1 MHTSISFTPTIQKSL
16 HSKNNIAKWNETLDT
31 YDNKEYKKAVYNLF
45 DYLDEDILKHYANA
59 DKSQIVIP
67 QGSAV
72 IIIDI
77 SDEKVSIKTPF
88 IKLPEDKQLPILRKC
103 TELNFGSMS
112 LPQIFLENDV
122 LTISYSMPLELC
134 EPYKLYDILRDMA
147 TNADKYDD
155 EFVTKFGA
163 TRLMEPQA
171 TYYTDQQL
179 EEISTTAI
187 AIADEALKYA
197 VYYEGKRDL
206 VSTGD
211 VLFIGINR
219 IKYYAA
225 PTGMLSNKLNDAVSG
240 FYSGGNDINA
250 KIKIMRG
257 ALDAVKNLTAEER
270 KEAYCVTYQLIPLK
284 STASR
289 GFLKDWIA
297 RQYEYTE
304 SHFNKENYSIATLYS
319 LYNLYIVLADYS
331 IDENSSKAIEY
342 SLKKAADKPW
352 AEAAPILLKVMKFFY
367 LNEEE
372 VFEMEAEQL
381 TQEIPTFNTEQYTKG
396 INGIVD
402 QYKSMIGNFMKGF
415 IKN

>member
-1 MHTSISFTPTIQKSL
+1 MHTCISFTPTIQKSL
-16 HSKNNIAKWNETLDT
+16 HSKNNITKWNDTLDA
-31 YDNKEYKKAVYNLF
+31 YDKKEYLQAAYNLF

-72 IIIDI
+72 VIIDI
-77 SDEKVSIKTPF
+77 SNEKILIKAPF
-88 IKLPEDKQLPILRKC
+88 VKLPAEKQLPILRKC

-122 LTISYSMPLELC
+122 LTMSFSMPIELC
-134 EPYKLYDILRDMA
+134 EPYKLYDLLRDIA

-155 EFVTKFGA
+155 EFVSKFGA
-163 TRLMEPQA
+163 VRIMEPQISH
-171 TYYTDQQL
+171 YSDQQL
-179 EEISTTAI
+179 QEIQNNAI

-197 VYYEGKRDL
+197 AYFEGKRDL

-219 IKYYAA
+219 LKYYAD
-225 PTGMLSNKLNDAVSG
+225 PTGILNNKLTDAVSG
-240 FYSGGNDINA
+240 FYNRSNDINT
-250 KIKIMRG
+250 KIKLMRS
-257 ALDAVKNLTAEER
+257 ALEAVKNITTEES
-270 KEAYCVTYQLIPLK
+270 KDAFCMTYQLIPLK
-284 STASR
+284 SNASR
-289 GFLKDWIA
+289 GYLKDWIA
-297 RQYEYTE
+297 KQYEYAE
-304 SHFNKENYSIATLYS
+304 SLVNKENFSIATI
-319 LYNLYIVLADYS
+319 YNLYTLYVILADFN

-352 AEAAPILLKVMKFFY
+352 AEAAPILLKAMEFFY
-367 LNEEE
+367 LNEDEE
-372 VFEMEAEQL
+372 FEMEDEPA
-381 TQEIPTFNTEQYTKG
+381 TQETQSFNTDDYMKG